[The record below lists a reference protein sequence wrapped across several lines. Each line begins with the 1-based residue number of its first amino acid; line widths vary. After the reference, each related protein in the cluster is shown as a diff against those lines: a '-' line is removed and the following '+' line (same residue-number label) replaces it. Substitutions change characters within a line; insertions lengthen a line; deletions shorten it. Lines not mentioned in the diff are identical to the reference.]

1 MAPPALA
8 RRATTPPSREA
19 PFPVSAHTRPT
30 SPGIAVATCPVPS
43 SPSARCAPLDG
54 LAGCYVFT
62 IGKPHEY
69 FDLTGILGQKKLEI
83 LDTMLDGKEPVDGP
97 SRLTG
102 SNLPGHMR
110 C

>member
-1 MAPPALA
+1 MQSPV
-8 RRATTPPSREA
+8 RRGELGSFRFHEATTFAVGAAPKGGPYRE
-19 PFPVSAHTRPT
+19 
-30 SPGIAVATCPVPS
+30 
-43 SPSARCAPLDG
+43 
-54 LAGCYVFT
+54 
-62 IGKPHEY
+62 
-69 FDLTGILGQKKLEI
+69 GILGQKKLEI